1 MRFQQAVPPGP
12 PVSPDRRYTGLALG
26 DRAPAG
32 RPYVVANFVSSADG
46 KATAQG
52 RTAQLGGESDRTV
65 FHLLRTQADALLAG
79 TGTLGVERYGLLIR
93 DERLADIRVAEG
105 REAQPLAVV
114 VSRSGRIPFEI
125 PLFGDARARVA
136 LYAPAATT
144 VPRTEA
150 EVIRHDLSGSGD
162 ELGGVLRSLRADH
175 GVRSLLCEGGP
186 ALFDAMLAEDLVD
199 ELFLTLAPALAGG
212 GELGITTGAGLAA
225 LAPLRLIWVLEH
237 EGNLFLRYSRR

>member
-1 MRFQQAVPPGP
+1 
-12 PVSPDRRYTGLALG
+12 
-26 DRAPAG
+26 
-32 RPYVVANFVSSADG
+32 
-46 KATAQG
+46 
-52 RTAQLGGESDRTV
+52 
-65 FHLLRTQADALLAG
+65 
-79 TGTLGVERYGLLIR
+79 
-93 DERLADIRVAEG
+93 
-105 REAQPLAVV
+105 VV

-162 ELGGVLRSLRADH
+162 ELGAVLRSLRADH
-175 GVRSLLCEGGP
+175 GVRSQLCEGGP